1 MFFLSKRAE
10 SEHKSRYRESQPLS
24 RATHRQ
30 ITFRERLNA
39 NAEAGVPHYLRTRRA
54 FPNHS
59 TPSSPRSVVSRLRP
73 GLDAGR
79 GNQYQTELDQFPLH
93 RAASEARDRWQ
104 KEP

>member
-39 NAEAGVPHYLRTRRA
+39 NVEARVPHCLQGQRA
-54 FPNHS
+54 FPHHS
-59 TPSSPRSVVSRLRP
+59 TQSFPRCVVWPLWP
-73 GLDAGR
+73 GLGAGTE
-79 GNQYQTELDQFPLH
+79 NQYQTELDQSSLR
-93 RAASEARDRWQ
+93 RAASEARDRV
-104 KEP
+104 PR